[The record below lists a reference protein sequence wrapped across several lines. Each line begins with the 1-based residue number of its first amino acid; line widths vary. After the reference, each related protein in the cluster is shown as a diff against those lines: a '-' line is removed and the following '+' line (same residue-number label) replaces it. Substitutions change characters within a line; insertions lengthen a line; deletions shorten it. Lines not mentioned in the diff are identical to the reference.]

1 MNSELAKKT
10 SLLALK
16 IGADL
21 NQHLAEIQETCSETE
36 FTQYQQATGKVL
48 GEILVGFLNP
58 IYQEHPSLKPQEMGG
73 EFEV

>member
-1 MNSELAKKT
+1 MNSEIAEKT

-21 NQHLAEIQETCSETE
+21 NQHLVDIQETCSETE

-58 IYQEHPSLKPQEMGG
+58 IYQEQPSLKPQEMGG
-73 EFEV
+73 EYEV